1 MPEYFICFI
10 CLTLII
16 VLFSITAM
24 FFSAFSSSSNSDGG
38 SGGIFGVGLPW
49 VFVVAL
55 GLSLAAALRL
65 SCPLACGI
73 LVLQPGIKPTSP
85 A

>member
-1 MPEYFICFI
+1 MCFI
-10 CLTLII
+10 CLTLNKCA
-16 VLFSITAM
+16 FSITALL
-24 FFSAFSSSSNSDGG
+24 FSAFPSASNSDGG
-38 SGGIFGVGLPW
+38 SGALLGVGLHW

-55 GLSLAAALRL
+55 RLSLVAALRL